1 MVLGVAGNASSWGAG
16 CSNRESWSFVAVG
29 STSHAISNINTFQ
42 TDYILKTYFRFST
55 LFLYPIMEF
64 WQPNVLRSV
73 SYCYYML
80 CQSCKNQTR
89 TQGILIKDS
98 KQSCKQG
105 EGYQKGM
112 LQHPE
117 NSNWRKLFH
126 GLGQEK
132 INSQQYDWG
141 TINLETWMDKGT
153 SSQIRSHG
161 RIESLLEIMDQKGK
175 EWGDEQLRFS
185 LLLPSILLPLMYI
198 CQI

>member
-1 MVLGVAGNASSWGAG
+1 MQESD
-16 CSNRESWSFVAVG
+16 SNPRDF
-29 STSHAISNINTFQ
+29 
-42 TDYILKTYFRFST
+42 
-55 LFLYPIMEF
+55 
-64 WQPNVLRSV
+64 
-73 SYCYYML
+73 
-80 CQSCKNQTR
+80 NQR
-89 TQGILIKDS
+89 Q
-98 KQSCKQG
+98 QSCKQG
-105 EGYQKGM
+105 EGNQKGM

-141 TINLETWMDKGT
+141 TMNLETWMDKGT